1 MAVATG
7 RLPANKRKQQQS
19 GSLATRKRAIISIA
33 SLVTLFIAYAI
44 VSNSGRVNAT
54 LFPPPQ
60 AVVSAAIALFAEEN
74 LSIDILTS
82 LGRVLTGYT
91 IGVTLAIL
99 LGALMGWFWLV
110 DAVFDPIVELIRP
123 VPPLAYIP
131 LMILWFGIDE
141 TPKIMVITL
150 GCFVSCI
157 INVVAGVKN
166 TPLVYIEAART
177 MGAKSKD
184 LFFTV
189 AIPSALPYIL
199 TGMRVALGTAWAIL
213 VAAEL
218 IAAQRGL
225 GFMMTNARRFIR
237 TDSIIVGII
246 CIGLLAFL
254 MDRALRYVNIRLTCW
269 MERREG

>member
-7 RLPANKRKQQQS
+7 RVPMGKRKRQEGFLS
-19 GSLATRKRAIISIA
+19 SHKRAVISVL
-33 SLVTLFIAYAI
+33 SLLALFSIYTV
-44 VSNSGRVNAT
+44 VSNSDRVNPT

-60 AVVSAAIALFAEEN
+60 AVASAAVTLWTEEN
-74 LSIDILTS
+74 LPLDILTS
-82 LGRVLTGYT
+82 LMRVLTGYT
-91 IGVTLAIL
+91 VGVTVAIF
-99 LGALMGWFWLV
+99 LGALMGWFWLA

-141 TPKIMVITL
+141 TPKILVITI
-150 GCFVSCI
+150 GAFVSCI

-177 MGAKSKD
+177 MGAKNRD
-184 LFFTV
+184 LFFTI
-189 AIPSALPYIL
+189 ALPAALPYIL
-199 TGMRVALGTAWAIL
+199 TGMRVALATAWAIL
-213 VAAEL
+213 VASEL

-225 GFMMTNARRFIR
+225 GFMMTNARRFVR

-246 CIGLLAFL
+246 CIGLLAFV
-254 MDRALRYVNIRLTCW
+254 MDRAIRYLNQRMTGW

>member
-1 MAVATG
+1 LAAASGTVPKA
-7 RLPANKRKQQQS
+7 RRRQQEH
-19 GSLATRKRAIISIA
+19 GFLATHKRPIISGGSILTVLA
-33 SLVTLFIAYAI
+33 VYTI
-44 VSNSGRVNAT
+44 VSNSGIVNST
-54 LFPPPQ
+54 LIPPPQ
-60 AVVSAAIALFAEEN
+60 TVAQTAVTLWTEEN
-74 LSIDILTS
+74 LPADVLTS
-82 LGRVLTGYT
+82 LGRVLAGYT
-91 IGVTLAIL
+91 IGVTIAIL

-141 TPKIMVITL
+141 TPKIMVISI
-150 GCFVSCI
+150 GAFVSCV

-177 MGAKSKD
+177 MGAKNRD
-184 LFFTV
+184 LFFSI
-189 AIPSALPYIL
+189 AIPAASPYIL
-199 TGMRVALGTAWAIL
+199 TGMRVGLATAWAIL
-213 VAAEL
+213 VASEL

-225 GFMMTNARRFIR
+225 GFMMTNARRFVR

-246 CIGLLAFL
+246 CIGLLAFI
-254 MDRALRYVNIRLTCW
+254 MDRIIRYLSQRMTSW

>member
-1 MAVATG
+1 MVG
-7 RLPANKRKQQQS
+7 RKQQQQ
-19 GSLATRKRAIISIA
+19 GFLASHRRAIISVL
-33 SLVTLFIAYAI
+33 SLLTLFSLYTL
-44 VSNSGRVNAT
+44 VSNSGRVNPT
-54 LFPPPQ
+54 LFPSPQ
-60 AVVSAAIALFAEEN
+60 AVVSAAITLWSEEN
-74 LSIDILTS
+74 LPSDILTS

-91 IGVTLAIL
+91 VGVTLAIL
-99 LGALMGWFWLV
+99 LGALMGWFWLA
-110 DAVFDPIVELIRP
+110 DAVFDPLVELIRP

-150 GCFVSCI
+150 GAFVSCI

-166 TPLVYIEAART
+166 VPLVYVEAART
-177 MGAKSKD
+177 MGANSRH

-189 AIPSALPYIL
+189 ALPAALPYIL
-199 TGMRVALGTAWAIL
+199 TGMRVALATGWAIL

-225 GFMMTNARRFIR
+225 GFMMTNARRFVR

-246 CIGLLAFL
+246 CIGLLAFA
-254 MDRALRYVNIRLTCW
+254 MDRALRYLNQRMTSW

>member
-1 MAVATG
+1 MASSTAPKA
-7 RLPANKRKQQQS
+7 RRRKQEQPGLLSLHKKGIIS
-19 GSLATRKRAIISIA
+19 GASILTVLATY
-33 SLVTLFIAYAI
+33 TI
-44 VSNSGRVNAT
+44 VSNSGAVNPT
-54 LFPPPQ
+54 LIPPPQ
-60 AVVSAAIALFAEEN
+60 TVAQTAVTLMTEEN
-74 LSIDILTS
+74 LPADILTS
-82 LGRVLTGYT
+82 LGRVLAGYT
-91 IGVTLAIL
+91 VGVTIAIL

-141 TPKIMVITL
+141 TPKILVIAI
-150 GCFVSCI
+150 GAFVSCV

-177 MGAKSKD
+177 MGAKNRD

-189 AIPSALPYIL
+189 AIPAALPYIL
-199 TGMRVALGTAWAIL
+199 TGMRVGLATGWAIL
-213 VAAEL
+213 VASEL

-225 GFMMTNARRFIR
+225 GFMMTNARRFVR

-246 CIGLLAFL
+246 CIGILAFA
-254 MDRALRYVNIRLTCW
+254 MDRIIRYLNGRLTSW
-269 MERREG
+269 MERRES